1 MRVNNTVD
9 ICAPE
14 YLKWHYLRNKDKFLL
29 TKKVAGRNEFCALP
43 VDKPSL
49 QTLENTPRF
58 DYSAYPVV
66 QNNMYCVHLKS
77 GSFSFECDSSFMSL
91 HRPNLLYIVNIRPH
105 KNEWEILPLEVLE
118 NAELKKHGRSGVVP
132 QEAWGLSNL
141 SPPEIL
147 IEIDAT
153 LNKRYVARRGSN
165 FLLEYPLKLLRKRPP
180 QRPRMIAI
188 DKMDGDAVR
197 IWSFSIDNGK
207 ILLTELRKDAAGN
220 DVTFVYGVNIAEPQK
235 VFFLLSLN
243 YKAEIN
249 FWNISSL
256 RGNTPKHQQ
265 EHRRHPTK
273 TTTTQ
278 APETL
283 TPVTRRTDK
292 DWWTTPKVVTVP
304 LDNRWKWTVTTT
316 ARTTAPLTMATTMML
331 STTTAA
337 SEEVQRPSRP
347 TFSWRPRYQE
357 PEKPEEEDENDDDG
371 RRELSSTES
380 DSKIEDT
387 GVSTSEHFICVNVK
401 KQMKRERK
409 GEGTW

>member
-1 MRVNNTVD
+1 M
-9 ICAPE
+9 
-14 YLKWHYLRNKDKFLL
+14 KF
-29 TKKVAGRNEFCALP
+29 
-43 VDKPSL
+43 
-49 QTLENTPRF
+49 
-58 DYSAYPVV
+58 
-66 QNNMYCVHLKS
+66 
-77 GSFSFECDSSFMSL
+77 
-91 HRPNLLYIVNIRPH
+91 
-105 KNEWEILPLEVLE
+105 
-118 NAELKKHGRSGVVP
+118 AE
-132 QEAWGLSNL
+132 
-141 SPPEIL
+141 
-147 IEIDAT
+147 
-153 LNKRYVARRGSN
+153 
-165 FLLEYPLKLLRKRPP
+165 
-180 QRPRMIAI
+180 
-188 DKMDGDAVR
+188 
-197 IWSFSIDNGK
+197 
-207 ILLTELRKDAAGN
+207 
-220 DVTFVYGVNIAEPQK
+220 
-235 VFFLLSLN
+235 
-243 YKAEIN
+243 
-249 FWNISSL
+249 
-256 RGNTPKHQQ
+256 

-387 GVSTSEHFICVNVK
+387 GVSTSEVCDEITEGCRKNKTKFAPHNKFSIFITLINIITVFWISC
-401 KQMKRERK
+401 QLS
-409 GEGTW
+409 